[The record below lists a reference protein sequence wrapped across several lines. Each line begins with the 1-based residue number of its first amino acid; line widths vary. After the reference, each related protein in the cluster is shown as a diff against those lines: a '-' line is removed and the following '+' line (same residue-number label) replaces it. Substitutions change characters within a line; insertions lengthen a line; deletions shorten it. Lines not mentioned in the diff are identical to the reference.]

1 MFLLL
6 LQLLMNYLLVLELAV
21 AEAAELAA
29 DSATEHL
36 DQDSY
41 YTADPVAAAVAAK
54 ANVGVKQAN
63 VKEIQ
68 RILNE
73 NGAFTGL

>member
-1 MFLLL
+1 MPIVTTLG
-6 LQLLMNYLLVLELAV
+6 
-21 AEAAELAA
+21 EAAG
-29 DSATEHL
+29 
-36 DQDSY
+36 
-41 YTADPVAAAVAAK
+41 VAAAVAAK